1 MSRKVLYSRAAIG
14 DLDGIAEWVAGE
26 TGDADGAR
34 RVVRRIVERVGLLGD
49 FPEMGR
55 ELPETIGAGIGYRH
69 LVAGAWRVFYR
80 VGEDAV
86 WVDRVLHSRRNHM
99 VALFGEDAGD
109 GVGVSE
115 GA

>member
-1 MSRKVLYSRAAIG
+1 MSRKVLYSKAAIG

-34 RVVRRIVERVGLLGD
+34 RVVRRIVERVGLPGD

-55 ELPETIGAGIGYRH
+55 ELPEAIGAGMGYRH
-69 LVAGAWRVFYR
+69 LVVGAWRVFYR
-80 VGEDAV
+80 VGENV
-86 WVDRVLHSRRNHM
+86 MWVDRVLHSRRNHM

-109 GVGVSE
+109 GE
-115 GA
+115 GAEE